1 MKHYKNRSEQIPIFE
16 TIKMNAYRNTT
27 TMESFT
33 NTSIDTSQL
42 PRFEAVDFEP
52 LQADYKKV
60 IFFNTA
66 VFALILIGILGAFLL
81 INPDMVFGTVLLIGI
96 LAIVFVIIMTLVIAL
111 VSFRK
116 KGFAFR
122 QHDVLFKNGVVATTI
137 TVIPYNRVQH
147 VALHEGPVSRK
158 LDLAT
163 IEIFTAGGSGSD
175 IRIAGL
181 RKEQAD
187 RIKQLIMAKLIEEI
201 PPIASENKEVPPVK
215 LTEDEL

>member
-1 MKHYKNRSEQIPIFE
+1 
-16 TIKMNAYRNTT
+16 MNADRNTT

-96 LAIVFVIIMTLVIAL
+96 LAIVFVIMMTLVIAL
-111 VSFRK
+111 VSFHK

-122 QHDVLFKNGVVATTI
+122 
-137 TVIPYNRVQH
+137 
-147 VALHEGPVSRK
+147 
-158 LDLAT
+158 
-163 IEIFTAGGSGSD
+163 
-175 IRIAGL
+175 
-181 RKEQAD
+181 
-187 RIKQLIMAKLIEEI
+187 
-201 PPIASENKEVPPVK
+201 
-215 LTEDEL
+215 

>member
-1 MKHYKNRSEQIPIFE
+1 MDTDQ
-16 TIKMNAYRNTT
+16 NTT

-33 NTSIDTSQL
+33 NTSIDTREL

-81 INPDMVFGTVLLIGI
+81 INPDLVFGTVLLIGV

-122 QHDVLFKNGVVATTI
+122 QHDVLFKSGVIATTI
-137 TVIPYNRVQH
+137 IVIPYNRVQH

-181 RKEQAD
+181 RREQAD

-201 PPIASENKEVPPVK
+201 PSIASENNEVPPVK
-215 LTEDEL
+215 PAEDEL